1 MTDLI
6 QNQIT
11 SCMADG
17 RERTLTDIGY
27 AVTMTINPDVIK
39 SKVASLVVRGIL
51 ASTGEKS
58 GIIFYR
64 KSRVAA

>member
-1 MTDLI
+1 M
-6 QNQIT
+6 
-11 SCMADG
+11 SDG

-39 SKVASLVVRGIL
+39 SKVASLVARGLL

>member
-11 SCMADG
+11 SCMSDG

-39 SKVASLVVRGIL
+39 SKVASLVARGLL